1 MEYQGFQSALSLY
14 VAIPITIFLIILAF
28 VSYKKNNALPPSIK
42 FTLSTLRS
50 IAFIVIIFLILNPI
64 FLSNIE
70 EKQKPKILFLL
81 DNSESVA
88 VKKGKYSGLEDY
100 ARILNFLIDSKPTH
114 VEIDY
119 FTIGNRTKPLDNIDS
134 LTYSESS
141 TNLID
146 AINQIKELE
155 EDYST
160 AVIISDGILTFG
172 RNPLIASTNISIPI
186 NTIGIGDTSK
196 VRDLSVH
203 NIITNAIGYT
213 NTKQLVD
220 VEIAHNGFEGKTI
233 SIQISDKFGEV
244 ISENKRILDNN
255 TGIITEQFIIELS
268 NEGLTPFIVS
278 VKDFDEEWSTKNN
291 AQSFVIDV
299 QDSKTRILHISA
311 EVHPDVKF
319 LRSLLTTDVSIELQ
333 TLTWLGEN
341 NFVEKKLPETE
352 ELDLIILHGNP
363 DDFSSLDVFNSF
375 SDKPTLLLELPN
387 SRTLNNNNN
396 YFELI
401 SKQSYQLFETN
412 IYPSNTI
419 ESHPIL
425 ELDEINYES
434 LAPIVSTINTE
445 LKEDSS
451 IPLFFVGFQGIQT
464 EQPIFAITEQ
474 TTIRR
479 AHISSWGWYKLY
491 QSPNKNE
498 REFVSQLFTNLISW
512 VSNNPDHRLL
522 KITPAKNSF
531 NSSEQ
536 VLINASLINESGNP
550 EADATIEL
558 VISSETLNEKII
570 NLNNLGAGNYSVT
583 LDDVVTGLISF
594 KATARKNSRIIDEQI
609 GEFIIEKLNTE
620 LTNILRDDFLLSS
633 IANETEG
640 SFFTSSTVNN
650 FWDTISDSNLLE
662 NKTEIVTSYY
672 SPVRSMLWF
681 VLLIL
686 LLGTEWL
693 VRRFYSI
700 S

>member
-14 VAIPITIFLIILAF
+14 LAIPISTFLIILAF
-28 VSYKKNNALPPSIK
+28 ISYKKFNALPPTVKFILSII
-42 FTLSTLRS
+42 RS
-50 IAFIVIIFLILNPI
+50 IIFIVIIFLILNPI

-70 EKQKPKILFLL
+70 ENLKPKILFLL

-88 VKKGKYSGLEDY
+88 VKKGIYSGLEDY
-100 ARILNFLIDSKPTH
+100 GRILNFLIESKPTH

-119 FTIGNRTKPLDNIDS
+119 FTIGNRTKPLVNIDS

-160 AVIISDGILTFG
+160 AVIISDGILTYG
-172 RNPLIASTNISIPI
+172 RNPLITSTNVNIPI

-196 VRDLSVH
+196 VLDLAVH

-213 NTKQLVD
+213 NTKQIVD

-233 SIQISDKFGEV
+233 TVQISDKFGEV
-244 ISENKRILDNN
+244 ISENKRILYNN

-268 NEGLTPFIVS
+268 SEGLTPFIVS
-278 VKDFDEEWSTKNN
+278 IKDFDEEWSTKNN
-291 AQSFVIDV
+291 EQTFVIDV

-311 EVHPDVKF
+311 EIHPDVKF

-333 TLTWLGEN
+333 TLTWLGGN

-363 DDFSSLDVFNSF
+363 DDFSSLDVFHSI
-375 SDKPTLLLELPN
+375 SDKPTLFLELPN
-387 SRTLNNNNN
+387 SRTLNNQNN

-434 LAPIVSTINTE
+434 LAPVLSMINTE
-445 LKEDSS
+445 LKEDSF
-451 IPLFFVGFQGIQT
+451 IPLFFISFQGIQT
-464 EQPIFAITEQ
+464 EHPIIAISEQ

-479 AHISSWGWYKLY
+479 AHISSWGWHKLY

-536 VLINASLINESGNP
+536 VLINASLMNESGNP
-550 EADATIEL
+550 ETDATIEL
-558 VISSETLNEKII
+558 VVSSETNNEKII
-570 NLNNLGAGNYSVT
+570 NLDNLGAGNYSIT
-583 LDDVVTGLISF
+583 LDEVGTGLISF

-609 GEFIIEKLNTE
+609 GEFIIENSNNE
-620 LTNILRDDFLLSS
+620 LTNILRDDFLLTS

-640 SFFTSSTVNN
+640 SFFTFNKVNN
-650 FWDTISDSNLLE
+650 FWDIISDANLLE
-662 NKTEIVTSYY
+662 NRSEMVASYY
-672 SPVRSMLWF
+672 NPVRSMLWF

-693 VRRFYSI
+693 IQRFYSI
-700 S
+700 P

>member
-14 VAIPITIFLIILAF
+14 VAIPISIFLIIIAF

-50 IAFIVIIFLILNPI
+50 IVFVVIMFLILNPI

-70 EKQKPKILFLL
+70 EKLKPKILFLL
-81 DNSESVA
+81 DNSESIA
-88 VKKGKYSGLEDY
+88 VKKGMYSGLEDY
-100 ARILNFLIDSKPTH
+100 GRILNFLIESKPTH

-141 TNLID
+141 TNVID

-160 AVIISDGILTFG
+160 AVIISDGIVTYG
-172 RNPLIASTNISIPI
+172 RNPLIASTNINIPI

-196 VRDLSVH
+196 VRDLAVY

-213 NTKQLVD
+213 NTKQTVD

-233 SIQISDKFGEV
+233 TIQISDKFGEV

-255 TGIITEQFIIELS
+255 TGIITEQFTIELS
-268 NEGLTPFIVS
+268 SEGLTPFIIS

-319 LRSLLTTDVSIELQ
+319 LRSLLITDVSIELQ
-333 TLTWLGEN
+333 TLTWLGGN

-352 ELDLIILHGNP
+352 KLDLIILHGNP
-363 DDFSSLDVFNSF
+363 DDFSTFDVFNTF
-375 SDKPTLLLELPN
+375 SDKPTFFLELPN
-387 SRTLNNNNN
+387 TRTLNNQNK

-401 SKQSYQLFETN
+401 SNQSYQLFETN
-412 IYPSNTI
+412 IYPSNKI

-434 LAPIVSTINTE
+434 LAPVLSTINSK
-445 LKEDSS
+445 LKENSS

-464 EQPIFAITEQ
+464 EHPIIAITEQ
-474 TTIRR
+474 KAIRR

-491 QSPNKNE
+491 QSPNENE

-522 KITPAKNSF
+522 KITPAKKSF

-536 VLINASLINESGNP
+536 VLINANLMNESGNP
-550 EADATIEL
+550 ETDATIEL
-558 VISSETLNEKII
+558 VVNSETSNEKII
-570 NLNNLGAGNYSVT
+570 NFNNLGAGNYSST
-583 LDDVVTGLISF
+583 LDDLGTGLISF

-609 GEFIIEKLNTE
+609 GEFIIENSNNE
-620 LTNILRDDFLLSS
+620 LTNTLRDDFLLSS

-640 SFFTSSTVNN
+640 NFFTFTTINN
-650 FWDTISDSNLLE
+650 FWDTISEANLLE
-662 NKTEIVTSYY
+662 NRSVMVASYY
-672 SPVRSMLWF
+672 NPVRSVLWF

-693 VRRFYSI
+693 IRRFYSI
-700 S
+700 P